1 MKRVVRP
8 DYVSPMPLVVK
19 RDEDDDDDDQPTSSL
34 PVPLASPLATS
45 DSPKPQKPGDPK
57 ATSTAS
63 LQTNLASSTP
73 TNSAVVTS
81 GSGGLSTGASIG
93 IGVAAC
99 SFVVLLLTVGFF
111 LIRRRRAWKRFSE
124 AKDPYDDEGAS
135 KKERPEVWAHAISP
149 GAMEMVGEK
158 SVHEL
163 PSPVVPV
170 EAVGDHSHPAE
181 LPGCEVTPSN
191 AEKGGNE
198 RLFDD
203 SPIEPDNRSE
213 MEARL
218 INRKEI
224 GS

>member
-19 RDEDDDDDDQPTSSL
+19 RDEDDDDDQPTSSL

-63 LQTNLASSTP
+63 SQTNLPSSTP
-73 TNSAVVTS
+73 TNSAMITS